1 MIQLLLPYIIMG
13 KTIAFTIQA
22 FVSKVMC
29 LLFNM
34 LSRFVQVYFPSK
46 QQASFNFMAAVT
58 IFSDFGAEKKNLSL
72 FPLIPHVFDIK

>member
-1 MIQLLLPYIIMG
+1 MG

-46 QQASFNFMAAVT
+46 QQASFNFMAAVN
-58 IFSDFGAEKKNLSL
+58 IHSDVVAQENKIWLCFHFFLAYL
-72 FPLIPHVFDIK
+72 P